1 MFQICRP
8 TQADYQVLTR
18 DPPPPIKKYWN
29 YVLHY
34 VLSPSLRYWKGTLRT
49 SPPQVLELCIAL
61 LCHPCWVPGIDKDP
75 PPPTPTSIMIVYCIM
90 FFPTL
95 PGQLTNVPQ
104 PCQVLPPC
112 IGIMYCIRSDYHCL
126 FRRNPT
132 TQLSTE
138 CGYQLSTI
146 SQIGCIMFWNLHNI
160 IHNT

>member
-8 TQADYQVLTR
+8 TQTDYQVLTKSIGIMYCIVFCLR
-18 DPPPPIKKYWN
+18 
-29 YVLHY
+29 
-34 VLSPSLRYWKGTLRT
+34 LSYWKGTLRT

-75 PPPTPTSIMIVYCIM
+75 PPPTPTSIIIVYCIM

-95 PGQLTNVPQ
+95 PGQLTNIPQ

-112 IGIMYCIRSDYHCL
+112 IGIMYCIRSDYHQSL
-126 FRRNPT
+126 PFPSKQNPT